1 MKKILLASAALI
13 AFGATAANAQD
24 LVTAKA
30 GTIKLDVR
38 VTGILPDEDAPL
50 RVGNGLSAL
59 LGPADTKLP
68 LHAEVDDSYV
78 PTIGLEYYLN
88 DNISIEAIAGTGV
101 HEVTVPGAKAV
112 LHDGALAPTVP
123 AGLVNMTS
131 DKVAKVAHL
140 PPTVTAK
147 YHFNSKGKFSP
158 YVGAGVTYIWF
169 YSEDSKNNVDLNLKD
184 GFGYAV
190 QLGLDV
196 NTASKWSYNVDVKKI
211 FFETDAYVGA
221 TSAGGAYVADALR
234 SKVQLDPLVVSVGF
248 GYKF

>member
-78 PTIGLEYYLN
+78 PTIGLEYYLT

-101 HEVTVPGAKAV
+101 HEQLRPP
-112 LHDGALAPTVP
+112 HHP
-123 AGLVNMTS
+123 
-131 DKVAKVAHL
+131 HL
-140 PPTVTAK
+140 C
-147 YHFNSKGKFSP
+147 G
-158 YVGAGVTYIWF
+158 
-169 YSEDSKNNVDLNLKD
+169 
-184 GFGYAV
+184 
-190 QLGLDV
+190 
-196 NTASKWSYNVDVKKI
+196 
-211 FFETDAYVGA
+211 
-221 TSAGGAYVADALR
+221 
-234 SKVQLDPLVVSVGF
+234 SVCRHL
-248 GYKF
+248 

>member
-50 RVGNGLSAL
+50 TVGNGLSGVLAPTL
-59 LGPADTKLP
+59 TTGANTGLK
-68 LHAEVDDSYV
+68 AEVDDSYV
-78 PTIGLEYYLN
+78 PTIGLEYYLT
-88 DNISIEAIAGTGV
+88 DNISVEAIAGTGV
-101 HEVTVPGAKAV
+101 HEVTVPGAKAA
-112 LHDGALAPTVP
+112 LGALVP
-123 AGLVNMTS
+123 MTS

-221 TSAGGAYVADALR
+221 TTAGGAYVADALR
-234 SKVQLDPLVVSVGF
+234 SKVTLDPLVVSVGF